1 MLKKVEVLNVEKRL
15 KFYNFLFLEKFQ
27 RCKTECY
34 ILPPEYMLYFLL
46 SSKHG
51 EIILI
56 EWEWNLSFQN
66 ILFDIS
72 IIWG

>member
-1 MLKKVEVLNVEKRL
+1 MLKKVEVLNVEKV
-15 KFYNFLFLEKFQ
+15 KIIQFFILEKFQ

-34 ILPPEYMLYFLL
+34 ILPPEYMLYFCT

-51 EIILI
+51 KIISI
-56 EWEWNLSFQN
+56 EGQWNLSFQN